1 MGNIK
6 QQSLYYAVISY
17 VGVILG
23 ALSTLIIQPRLLS
36 PEIIGLLGTISD
48 AAFLLVPLVKFGADA
63 ILVRYYFVFADV
75 PNAISTLFYW
85 VVKRLLWSIAI
96 FIPVYLLASPYIEI
110 LFREKSILFVKYIYW
125 VIPLTIALVFY
136 SVIEAYTQIK
146 KYTTALVF
154 VREIALRLGIVSLI
168 LLFYYQLIALNFL
181 VAYYVILHIVLL
193 VLLLVFLKSK
203 NILSINIAAIDTN
216 KMPDILKYSIL
227 ITVGGICG
235 IAVTKIDSLLIT
247 KYLGLAQNGIYRISF
262 FISVMIEIP
271 GHALKQ
277 LVAPLVAQYAQEK
290 NKEALETLYKRV
302 SNNQLLIGVG
312 LFLIIWF
319 NIDMLFQIMPNGN
332 IYAIG
337 KDVFFWVGLAKL
349 FDLATGNNEEII
361 AYSSYYTWA
370 LSVGIIL
377 IIVTIVTNS
386 ILIPQYGIV
395 GAAFATSLTIV
406 AYNLTKLIIIY
417 IKFGILPISLK
428 TLYCVG
434 IGLFTWFVSN
444 QLSIIVSGNPFI
456 DIIVQSLFILIV
468 YGVLV
473 YYFKISQDVNNIV
486 EKYVGLT

>member
-193 VLLLVFLKSK
+193 VLLL
-203 NILSINIAAIDTN
+203 
-216 KMPDILKYSIL
+216 
-227 ITVGGICG
+227 
-235 IAVTKIDSLLIT
+235 
-247 KYLGLAQNGIYRISF
+247 
-262 FISVMIEIP
+262 
-271 GHALKQ
+271 
-277 LVAPLVAQYAQEK
+277 
-290 NKEALETLYKRV
+290 
-302 SNNQLLIGVG
+302 
-312 LFLIIWF
+312 
-319 NIDMLFQIMPNGN
+319 
-332 IYAIG
+332 
-337 KDVFFWVGLAKL
+337 
-349 FDLATGNNEEII
+349 
-361 AYSSYYTWA
+361 
-370 LSVGIIL
+370 
-377 IIVTIVTNS
+377 
-386 ILIPQYGIV
+386 
-395 GAAFATSLTIV
+395 
-406 AYNLTKLIIIY
+406 
-417 IKFGILPISLK
+417 
-428 TLYCVG
+428 
-434 IGLFTWFVSN
+434 
-444 QLSIIVSGNPFI
+444 
-456 DIIVQSLFILIV
+456 
-468 YGVLV
+468 
-473 YYFKISQDVNNIV
+473 
-486 EKYVGLT
+486 